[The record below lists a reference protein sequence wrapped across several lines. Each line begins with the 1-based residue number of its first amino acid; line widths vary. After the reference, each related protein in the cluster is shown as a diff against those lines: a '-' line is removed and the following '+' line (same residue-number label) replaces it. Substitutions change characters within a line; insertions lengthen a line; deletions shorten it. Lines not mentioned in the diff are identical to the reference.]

1 MKRHIFL
8 RHYNTDQRQ
17 QIDMRKIA
25 IFLFYSFFLVLLG
38 RNLPFIP
45 EIKLGTNTQVKDTE
59 SIRDDVINYLKN
71 QKGEYNVCY
80 YDLLSDESF
89 GVHPDT
95 VLTGAS
101 LNKLPIV
108 AYLYHLAS
116 QKEIDLQ
123 ETVVIQN
130 SDIQDYGTGVLRYDE
145 PGKTYTLQYLA
156 QLSMQKSDNTAA
168 HVLDIRLGEENV
180 QAYAYQIGMTSTS
193 MVDNDT
199 SCRDI
204 ETFYKSLY
212 KNRIA
217 SDSLTKELEGYM
229 ENTDFEDRIP
239 RFLPKNVHVY
249 HKTGDG
255 VNFIHDGGIVVSGKN
270 AYILVVTSSNIPDE
284 EKAKITIGTISKM
297 IYEDRGGK

>member
-1 MKRHIFL
+1 
-8 RHYNTDQRQ
+8 
-17 QIDMRKIA
+17 MRKIA
-25 IFLFYSFFLVLLG
+25 IFLFYSFFLILLG
-38 RNLPFIP
+38 RNLLFIP
-45 EIKLGTNTQVKDTE
+45 EIRLGTNSHVKDTE
-59 SIRDDVINYLKN
+59 GIRDDVITYLKS

-80 YDLLSDESF
+80 YDLVSDESF

-123 ETVVIQN
+123 ESVVIQKA
-130 SDIQDYGTGVLRYDE
+130 DIQDYGTGILRYDQ

-180 QAYAYQIGMTSTS
+180 QAYAYQIGMTATS

-199 SCRDI
+199 SCRDV
-204 ETFYKSLY
+204 ETFYKNLY
-212 KNRIA
+212 RNKIA
-217 SDSLTKELEGYM
+217 SGVFTKELLGYM

-239 RFLPKNVHVY
+239 RFLPKSVHVY

-270 AYILVVTSSNIPDE
+270 SYVLVVTSSNIPDE
-284 EKAKITIGTISKM
+284 EKAKVTIGTISK
-297 IYEDRGGK
+297 IVLDDRGGK